1 VIVLGIARI
10 YKPAKTAM
18 QSGLA
23 KSGYWI
29 LEFELSA
36 AKRTDRLMG
45 WVGSQ
50 DMQSDQVRIKFLTKD
65 EAIAF
70 ATNHELAYQI
80 KEPAARAVKPKS
92 YADNFRPDRII
103 GNWTH

>member
-1 VIVLGIARI
+1 
-10 YKPAKTAM
+10 M

-23 KSGYWI
+23 GTAYWV

-36 AKRTDRLMG
+36 ARRTDRLMG

-50 DMQSDQVRIKFLTKD
+50 DMQSDQVRIRFATRD
-65 EAIAF
+65 EATAF
-70 ATNHELAYQI
+70 AARHGLEYQI
-80 KEPAARAVKPKS
+80 REPKERAVKPKS
-92 YADNFRPDRII
+92 YADNFRADRVV

>member
-1 VIVLGIARI
+1 MSITRI

-23 KSGYWI
+23 KTAYWV

-50 DMQSDQVRIKFLTKD
+50 DMRSDQVQIKFASKD

-70 ATNHELAYQI
+70 ATKHGLEYQI
-80 KEPAARAVKPKS
+80 RDPAERAVKPKS
-92 YADNFRPDRII
+92 YADNFRPDRIM

>member
-1 VIVLGIARI
+1 
-10 YKPAKTAM
+10 M

-23 KSGYWI
+23 KTAYWV

-36 AKRTDRLMG
+36 AKRADHLMG

-50 DMQSDQVRIKFLTKD
+50 DMQSDQVQIKFATKD
-65 EAIAF
+65 EATAF
-70 ATNHELAYQI
+70 ATKHGLEYQI
-80 KEPAARAVKPKS
+80 REPAKRAIKPKS
-92 YADNFRPDRII
+92 YADNFRPDRIM